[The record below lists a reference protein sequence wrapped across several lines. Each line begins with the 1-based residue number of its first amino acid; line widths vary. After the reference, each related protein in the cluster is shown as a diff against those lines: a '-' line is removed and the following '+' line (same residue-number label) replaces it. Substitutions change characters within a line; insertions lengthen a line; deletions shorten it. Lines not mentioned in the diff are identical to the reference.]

1 MTAAD
6 LGRLLAPVNALLN
19 ATSAVLL
26 FSGFVAIKQRRIEA
40 HRRRM
45 QGAFIASGV
54 FLVSYVA
61 RFALTGTHR
70 FPDVGIARTIY
81 LVVLSTH
88 TLLAMVAFPLAIT
101 TFWLGRRARFERHR
115 KLARIT
121 FPIWAYVSVTGI
133 VVYLMLYHLAPALVA
148 AGHAAPSSP

>member
-1 MTAAD
+1 
-6 LGRLLAPVNALLN
+6 
-19 ATSAVLL
+19 
-26 FSGFVAIKQRRIEA
+26 
-40 HRRRM
+40 M

-54 FLVSYVA
+54 FLASYVA
-61 RFALTGTHR
+61 RFLLTGTHR

-88 TLLAMVAFPLAIT
+88 TVLAMVALPLVIV
-101 TFWLGRRARFERHR
+101 TFLRGRRGSIERHR

-133 VVYLMLYHLAPALVA
+133 VVYLMLYHLAPMLAP
-148 AGHAAPSSP
+148 AAPSP